1 MDKHFTVTIHD
12 ENGVKQFNV
21 HKLVK
26 RFFLWF
32 VLVFA
37 GIGIIAAGTILY
49 LNHTV
54 DVTQKKKSEIEK
66 AYKKI
71 AQEKDLLEKK
81 VTKTQNI
88 LQQKKK
94 ELDELSG
101 SLTEIEELIGI
112 KPLADESLEDRVN
125 ITLLNS
131 EQHATLMQLIPS
143 GSPIEYHGITS
154 KFGYRTHPTLH
165 KREFHKGSDMKAKR
179 NTPVYATADGIV
191 EWAGYH
197 KRSGF
202 GNLVILVHA
211 FGFKTSF
218 AHLKKVLVKS
228 GQFVKKGDLIAYT
241 GSSGISNGPHLH
253 YEIRFLQR
261 PLNPFWFI
269 KWTQKNFYQVFEKEK
284 KVPWQ
289 SIIKAT
295 SRLKIVQIPQTQPLS
310 ELEEKLSKKSKK

>member
-1 MDKHFTVTIHD
+1 MDKHFTITIHD

-26 RFFLWF
+26 KFFFWF
-32 VLVFA
+32 LLFLA
-37 GIGIIAAGTILY
+37 SIAIIAAGTIIY
-49 LNHTV
+49 LNNSV
-54 DVTQKKKSEIEK
+54 DAMQKKKADIEK
-66 AYKKI
+66 AYKQI
-71 AQEKDLLEKK
+71 AEEKHSLEEK
-81 VTKTQNI
+81 VAATEAI
-88 LQQKKK
+88 LTHKKK
-94 ELDELSG
+94 ELDELSD

-112 KPLADESLEDRVN
+112 KPIEEESLQERVN

-143 GSPIEYHGITS
+143 GSPIEYHGLTS
-154 KFGYRTHPTLH
+154 KFGYRIHPITH
-165 KREFHKGSDMKAKR
+165 KREFHKGSDMRAKR

-202 GNLVILVHA
+202 GKLVILVHS
-211 FGFKTSF
+211 FGFKTYF
-218 AHLKKVLVKS
+218 GHLKKIVVKS

-241 GSSGISNGPHLH
+241 GNSGISNGPHLH
-253 YEIRFLQR
+253 YEIHFIQR
-261 PLNPFWFI
+261 PVNPYWFI

-295 SRLKIVQIPQTQPLS
+295 SRIKIVQVPQTQPLS
-310 ELEEKLSKKSKK
+310 KLEEKLNTKLKK